1 MDTGRI
7 ERIFEGFKKK
17 KLLTGK
23 GALSMGGNIMPYL
36 LGLFAILVV
45 WRFLSESQV
54 QPPLLYVLPVLAFPV
69 AMFFFPTKKF
79 YKDRMELSYLWGLF
93 KRKFDYKDLEGIHHA
108 TYYNQQKGSW
118 VKTLEL
124 RFKDTSFSFNDHVGS
139 MKKFECLTR
148 LMCSGF
154 KPIFENELHYKRMIQ
169 LFAYVISLK
178 KSPQYQEVETQCA
191 LKYFSESKYRNY
203 VFKYDLS
210 NELKQ
215 YQAYEGKNLPA
226 EMGYV
231 NICVSIMKDRGVDYA
246 DRLDLLTHLFECAYA
261 SDGVV
266 DEEEVELLSSIA
278 FHFVIKDWDLLSLK
292 YRFEVIKQ
300 EQYSAQ
306 SDSTEYTKQRE
317 RFRTIYVNRKR
328 EACNLLGVSS
338 EATLDEVKSAYRSLV
353 KSCHPDTLPPT
364 ATEAEREE
372 AAIRFRAVTEAYD
385 FLCEE
390 LAAELVSVTK

>member
-23 GALSMGGNIMPYL
+23 GALSMGGNIMPYIM
-36 LGLFAILVV
+36 GLFAVLVA
-45 WRFLSESQV
+45 WTFLSKREV

-69 AMFFFPTKKF
+69 VMLFFPTKKF

-93 KRKFDYKDLEGIHHA
+93 SRKFDYSDLEGIHHA

-178 KSPQYQEVETQCA
+178 KSPQYQAVETECA

-338 EATLDEVKSAYRSLV
+338 EASMEEVKSAYRTLV

-385 FLCEE
+385 FLCAE